1 MAPLFSDLFYRKCYL
16 GLGSLVTLESPWQ
29 AKRFAPRTST
39 GILFFAAH
47 FLDLIWPVFLL
58 PGVEHVRIAPAIM
71 KRSTFDFYD

>member
-16 GLGSLVTLESPWQ
+16 GLRFIGHFGVAL
-29 AKRFAPRTST
+29 AGKRFAPRTSI

-58 PGVEHVRIAPAIM
+58 LGVEHVRIAPGIM
-71 KRSTFDFYD
+71 QRSTFDFYD